1 MNIFQMLDEICDYK
15 TDLDFDDPEINKAY
29 DIYMINRYLSM
40 VEMLVPVVVLIN
52 RPGMDKR
59 DHYNFLRNVIPKSRY
74 KFNYIKKNVDDTD
87 ELNLKCLCKIFEIGM
102 TEAKMYLPLLK
113 KEQLAALRG
122 IFAYG
127 KSGKKISAD
136 AD

>member
-52 RPGMDKR
+52 RPGMDK
-59 DHYNFLRNVIPKSRY
+59 
-74 KFNYIKKNVDDTD
+74 
-87 ELNLKCLCKIFEIGM
+87 
-102 TEAKMYLPLLK
+102 
-113 KEQLAALRG
+113 
-122 IFAYG
+122 
-127 KSGKKISAD
+127 
-136 AD
+136 